1 MANNKGSMPNDG
13 VIRKGD
19 YLPVGKKTILGLQ
32 HVFTMFGAT
41 VLVPLL
47 TGLNT
52 SVALFG
58 AGVGTLI
65 FHFITKGKVPAF
77 LGSSFAFIPV
87 IIAVGMMGGA
97 EQGSAEYVANLQYAQ
112 GGLVLAG
119 IVYVILALIIK
130 LVGPELITSLFPPI
144 VTGPVIMVIGL
155 NLAPTAIDMASA
167 HWPLAIICLLAVTA
181 VNIFGKGFI
190 KVLPVISG
198 LIVGY
203 IVAIIFKEVDFAII
217 NEAKWFAV
225 PAFTMAKFDVQAL
238 TIIAP
243 VAIVTMVEHIGDVL
257 AISATVEEDFAK
269 DPGIHRT
276 LMGDGVATAVAGLIG
291 APANTTYGENTG
303 VLALTKVWDPQI
315 MRIAAGFAIVIAFI
329 GKIGAIINTI
339 PVAVVGG
346 ISIILFG
353 MIAAIGVR
361 TVVENQVDF
370 KESRNLIIAAVILV
384 LGIGGAMFELKIG
397 NATLQFAGMALAAI
411 FGIILN
417 KVLPADSSNAQTE
430 TKAE

>member
-1 MANNKGSMPNDG
+1 MTKDKSSMSKDG
-13 VIRKGD
+13 VIRQGD
-19 YLPVGKKTILGLQ
+19 YLPAGKKTILGIQ
-32 HVFTMFGAT
+32 HVFTMFGST

-47 TGLNT
+47 TGLDT

-58 AGVGTLI
+58 AGIGTLI
-65 FHFITKGKVPAF
+65 FHFTTKGKVPAF

-87 IIAVGMMGGA
+87 IQAVGMMGGL
-97 EQGSAEYVANLQYAQ
+97 EQGSAEYLANLQYAQ

-119 IVYVILALIIK
+119 IVYVLLALIIK
-130 LVGPELITSLFPPI
+130 LVGPEIIHSLFPPI

-155 NLAPTAIDMASA
+155 NLAPTAINMASE
-167 HWPLAIICLLAVTA
+167 HWLLAIIVLAVVTI
-181 VNIFGKGFI
+181 VNIYGKGFI
-190 KVLPVISG
+190 KVLPVITG

-203 IVAIIFKEVDFAII
+203 IVAIILKQVDFTAI
-217 NEAKWFAV
+217 NEAKWFAL
-225 PAFTMAKFDVQAL
+225 PKFTMAKFDLQAL

-257 AISATVEEDFAK
+257 AIGAIVEKDFVK

-276 LMGDGVATAVAGLIG
+276 LIGDGIATAVAGFIG

-303 VLALTKVWDPQI
+303 VLALTKVYDPQI
-315 MRIAAGFAIVIAFI
+315 MRIAAVFAIIIAFI
-329 GKIGAIINTI
+329 GKIGAVISTI
-339 PVAVVGG
+339 PNAVVGG

-353 MIAAIGVR
+353 MIATIGVR

-397 NATLQFAGMALAAI
+397 SVTLQFAGMALAAI

-417 KVLPADSSNAQTE
+417 KVLPATE
-430 TKAE
+430 